1 MKEGNLVRYKKSLI
15 LLLFVL
21 VLFVFSACSGDDD
34 KDSGSESESN
44 NSESSESTVN
54 ETGMPIVDEEITM
67 KVFANKPAQ
76 NEDNDWNDILIWN
89 HYRDMTNI
97 NVEWDSINP
106 DALEEKR
113 NLALGSGD
121 LPDAFFL
128 SQLTNADLLKY
139 GEQGTFLPL
148 NDLIDEY
155 APNLKAL
162 MDNDPSI
169 RKAITFPDGNIY
181 SMPSL
186 IEEDFL
192 SLRLSARPW
201 INEDWLEEL
210 DMDMP
215 ETTGEFYE
223 YLKAVKE
230 LDPVGDGKTVP
241 YGGTAIAELV
251 QWLAG
256 SFGVMNHGAANTNI
270 DLDPADPDK
279 VRFYATTDEYK
290 QLLEYINM
298 LYEEGLIEQNIFSI
312 EWGQFLANAADNLYG
327 SMIFYDPIELFGE
340 EVGSQYNSLAALEG
354 PEGHKDYN
362 KLSPSVWETSSFV
375 ITSENENPEA
385 AVRWMDHFYSE
396 EGARLY
402 YMGVEGETYEE
413 DGGEIKYMDHIL
425 NPEGDMTFEQAI
437 AKQLTWLGSISGIIK
452 ADYFQGGETAPQSME
467 AAEKIEPFVPDEI
480 WPRFTFTA
488 DENKV
493 LESTGADIDKYA
505 EEMRDKFI
513 SGDADFSE
521 WDNYV
526 ETIEKMGL
534 DELLDVYQAAY
545 ERYQAN

>member
-1 MKEGNLVRYKKSLI
+1 MRIKKN
-15 LLLFVL
+15 LLLLIALL
-21 VLFVFSACSGDDD
+21 VLLALAACGGNKEAGSNADDNGSSGD
-34 KDSGSESESN
+34 N
-44 NSESSESTVN
+44 NVN
-54 ETGMPIVDEEITM
+54 PTGMPIVDEKIDM
-67 KVFANKPAQ
+67 KIFANKPAQ

-97 NVEWDSINP
+97 TVEWESINP

-121 LPDAFFL
+121 LPDVFFL

-139 GEQGTFLPL
+139 GGQGSFLPL
-148 NDLIDEY
+148 NDLIEEY
-155 APNLKAL
+155 APNLTEL
-162 MDNDPSI
+162 MENDPSI

-186 IEEDFL
+186 IEDDFL

-201 INEDWLEEL
+201 INEDWLKEL
-210 DMDMP
+210 DMEIP

-241 YGGTAIAELV
+241 YGGTDIAELV

-256 SFGVMNHGAANTNI
+256 SFGVMNHGASNTNI
-270 DLDPADPDK
+270 DLDPDDPSK
-279 VRFYATTDEYK
+279 VRFYAITDEYR
-290 QLLEYINM
+290 QLLEYIHM
-298 LYEEGLIEQNIFSI
+298 LYDEGLIEQNIFSI
-312 EWGQFLANAADNLYG
+312 EWGQFLANASDNLYG

-340 EVGSQYNSLAALEG
+340 EIGSQYNSLAALEG
-354 PEGHKDYN
+354 PEGYKDYN

-385 AVRWMDHFYSE
+385 AVRWMDYFYSE
-396 EGARLY
+396 EGAKLY

-437 AKQLTWLGSISGIIK
+437 AKQLTWLGAISGIIK

-467 AAEKIEPFVPDEI
+467 AAEKIEPYIPDEI
-480 WPRFTFTA
+480 WPRFTFTEE
-488 DENKV
+488 ENKV
-493 LESTGADIDKYA
+493 LEATGSDVDKYV

-513 SGDADFSE
+513 SGDVDFSQ
-521 WDNYV
+521 WDSYV
-526 ETIEKMGL
+526 DTIEKMGAL
-534 DELLDVYQAAY
+534 DELMEVYQAAF
-545 ERYQAN
+545 ERYQEN

>member
-1 MKEGNLVRYKKSLI
+1 MVVFLI
-15 LLLFVL
+15 LA
-21 VLFVFSACSGDDD
+21 ACGGNEGASKD
-34 KDSGSESESN
+34 KSESES
-44 NSESSESTVN
+44 TGVN
-54 ETGMPIVDEEITM
+54 VNTTGMPIVDEQIDMTI
-67 KVFANKPAQ
+67 FANKPAQ

-89 HYRDMTNI
+89 HYRDLTNI
-97 NVEWDSINP
+97 NADWNLHHP

-113 NLALGSGD
+113 NLALGSGE
-121 LPDAFFL
+121 LPDAFYL

-139 GEQGTFLPL
+139 GGQGTFLPL

-155 APNLKAL
+155 APNLTEL
-162 MDNDPSI
+162 MENDPSI

-210 DMDMP
+210 DMDIP

-230 LDPVGDGKTVP
+230 LDPAGDGKTIP
-241 YGGTAIAELV
+241 YGGTDIIELV
-251 QWLAG
+251 QWLSG
-256 SFGVMNHGAANTNI
+256 SFGVMNHGPSNTNI
-270 DLDPADPDK
+270 DLDPADPSK

-290 QLLEYINM
+290 QLLEFIHM
-298 LYEEGLIEQNIFSI
+298 LYDESLIEQNIFSI
-312 EWGQFLANAADNLYG
+312 EWGQFLANAADNLYA

-340 EVGSQYNSLAALEG
+340 EVGSQYNSVAALEG
-354 PEGHKDYN
+354 PEGFKDYN
-362 KLSPSVWETSSFV
+362 KLSSSIWETSSFV

-385 AVRWMDHFYSE
+385 AVRWMDYFYSD
-396 EGARLY
+396 EGAKLY
-402 YMGVEGETYEE
+402 YMGVEGESYEE
-413 DGGEIKYMDHIL
+413 KDGESVYMDHIL
-425 NPEGDMTFEQAI
+425 NPEGDMTFEQAL

-452 ADYFQGGETAPQSME
+452 ADFFQGGETAPQSME
-467 AAEKIEPFVPDEI
+467 AAEKIEAFVPEEI
-480 WPRFTFTA
+480 WPRFTFTE

-493 LESTGADIDKYA
+493 LESTGADVDKYV

-513 SGDADFSE
+513 SGDVDLSE

-526 ETIEKMGL
+526 ETIEQMGGL
-534 DELLDVYQAAY
+534 DELLGVYQGAF
-545 ERYQAN
+545 ERYQEN